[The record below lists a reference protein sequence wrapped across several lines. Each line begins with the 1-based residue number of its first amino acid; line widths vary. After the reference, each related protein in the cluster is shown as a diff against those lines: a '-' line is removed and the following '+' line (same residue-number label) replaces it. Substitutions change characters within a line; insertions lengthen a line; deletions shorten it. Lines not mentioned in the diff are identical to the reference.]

1 MSRLPW
7 IIVLFD
13 VATALG
19 LWLGQRYRQTEPAPV
34 FQSLL
39 AYPEPRALS
48 PFDLPASDGSRLTA
62 ERLRGHYSLLFFGF
76 THCPDVC
83 PAGLTAY
90 RQIEQLLATTD
101 NAPVVNLVFVSVDPD
116 RDQPQQL
123 GDYVRYFSPSI
134 IAATG
139 PDSALLPF
147 TRELGVIY
155 ARQDPVDGDYSVDH
169 SAQFVLL
176 NPAVQMIGIFRA
188 PPDPA
193 AIAADLARLP
203 E

>member
-1 MSRLPW
+1 M
-7 IIVLFD
+7 
-13 VATALG
+13 ATALG
-19 LWLGQRYRQTEPAPV
+19 LWLGDRFRPGEPAPV
-34 FQSLL
+34 FQALL

-48 PFDLPASDGSRLTA
+48 PFDLQASDGSRLNA
-62 ERLRGHYSLLFFGF
+62 ERLRGRYSLLFFGF

-83 PAGLTAY
+83 PAGLAAY
-90 RQIEQLLATTD
+90 RQIEQVLAATR
-101 NAPVVNLVFVSVDPD
+101 NAPAVNLVFVSVDPE
-116 RDQPQQL
+116 RDQLQVL
-123 GDYVRYFSPSI
+123 GDYAHYFSPRI

-155 ARQDPVDGDYSVDH
+155 ARQAPVDGGYSVDH

-176 NPAVQMIGIFRA
+176 DPMVRMIGIFRA

-193 AIAADLARLP
+193 AISADLVRLP